1 VEPLQPEKP
10 IRILGIA
17 GSLRKNS
24 FNKQLLQAATKLLPE
39 AAQLELFGIG
49 DIPLYNQDVE
59 VSGIPEA
66 VKRFKERIESADAI
80 LIATPEYNHSYP
92 GILKNAIDWGSR
104 PYGQNSFNGKP
115 VAVISASPGTFGGV
129 GAQDQLKQV
138 LLALNMHL
146 VSQPAVIVTSAH
158 DKIDSDGNLTDSI
171 TTQFFTQL
179 LANLVEFARKFC
191 QPVKPLLASA
201 ISKR

>member
-1 VEPLQPEKP
+1 MQPEKP

-24 FNKQLLQAATKLLPE
+24 FNKQLLQAATKLLPK
-39 AAQLELFGIG
+39 AAQLELFGID

-146 VSQPAVIVTSAH
+146 VSQPAVIVISAH
-158 DKIDSDGNLTDSI
+158 DKIDSDGNLTDPI

-179 LANLVEFARKFC
+179 LANLVEFTRKFY
-191 QPVKPLLASA
+191 QPVKPLLAPT

>member
-1 VEPLQPEKP
+1 LQPEKP

-24 FNKQLLQAATKLLPE
+24 FNKQLLQAATKLLPK
-39 AAQLELFGIG
+39 AAQLELFGID

-158 DKIDSDGNLTDSI
+158 DKIDSDGNLTDPI

-179 LANLVEFARKFC
+179 LANLVEFTRKFY
-191 QPVKPLLASA
+191 QPVKPLLAPT

>member
-1 VEPLQPEKP
+1 MQPEKP

-24 FNKQLLQAATKLLPE
+24 FNKQLLQAATKLLPK
-39 AAQLELFGIG
+39 AAQLELFGID

-92 GILKNAIDWGSR
+92 GILKNAIEWGS
-104 PYGQNSFNGKP
+104 S
-115 VAVISASPGTFGGV
+115 
-129 GAQDQLKQV
+129 
-138 LLALNMHL
+138 
-146 VSQPAVIVTSAH
+146 
-158 DKIDSDGNLTDSI
+158 LTARTHS
-171 TTQFFTQL
+171 T
-179 LANLVEFARKFC
+179 ANR
-191 QPVKPLLASA
+191 
-201 ISKR
+201 

>member
-1 VEPLQPEKP
+1 MQPEKP

-24 FNKQLLQAATKLLPE
+24 FNKQLLQAATKLLPK
-39 AAQLELFGIG
+39 AAQLELFGID

-158 DKIDSDGNLTDSI
+158 DKIDSDGNLTDPI

-179 LANLVEFARKFC
+179 LANLVEFTRKFY
-191 QPVKPLLASA
+191 QPVKPLLAPT

>member
-1 VEPLQPEKP
+1 LQPEKP

-17 GSLRKNS
+17 GSLRENS

-39 AAQLELFGIG
+39 SAQLELLGIG

-129 GAQDQLKQV
+129 GAQDQLKLV

-158 DKIDSDGNLTDSI
+158 DKIDSDGNLTDPI

-179 LANLVEFARKFC
+179 LANLVKFARKFS
-191 QPVKPLLASA
+191 QPVKPLLAPT
-201 ISKR
+201 IYKR